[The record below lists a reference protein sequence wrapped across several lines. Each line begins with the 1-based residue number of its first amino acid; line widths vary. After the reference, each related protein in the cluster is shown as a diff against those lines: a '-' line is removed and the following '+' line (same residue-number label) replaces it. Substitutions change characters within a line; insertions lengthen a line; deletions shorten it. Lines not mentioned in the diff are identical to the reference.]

1 MSSYPDNLV
10 PIPTQPWDER
20 PDALPLD
27 REESRTALWRCR
39 GNVSN
44 AAKLL
49 KVPPSRF
56 RKFVKAS
63 PYLTRECEEAREQL
77 ADIAEDIVYEA
88 LTDDQDKGRQDSMAR
103 YVLDRHGR
111 SRGYGAG
118 GTGKVS
124 INGPVGSVTI
134 CWADGSQ
141 MGNDNYTESNIKVI
155 ESE

>member
-1 MSSYPDNLV
+1 MTDYPDNLV
-10 PIPTQPWDER
+10 PISTQPWDVR

-27 REESRTALWRCR
+27 IEEGRTALWRCR
-39 GNVSN
+39 GNVSS
-44 AAKLL
+44 AAALL
-49 KVPPSRF
+49 KVSPARF

-63 PYLTRECEEAREQL
+63 PYLMRECEEAREQL
-77 ADIAEDIVYEA
+77 ADIAEDVVYEA

-111 SRGYGAG
+111 SRGYGSG
-118 GTGKVS
+118 GVGKVN
-124 INGPVGSVTI
+124 ITGPVGNVTI

-141 MGNDNYTESNIKVI
+141 MGNDNSEDVNMKVI